1 MSETV
6 DNEIRDEVM
15 SNILAKPPNQVCFD
29 CGSKA
34 PKWSSPY
41 LGIVICYECAAKHRS
56 YGTHISFVR
65 SVDLDKW
72 NRKQLKSL
80 ELTGNA
86 YTKER
91 FNDLGVP
98 LIGGNYDYN
107 NSMVLKVRQE
117 IAYTKERFNDLGV
130 PLIGGN
136 YDYNNSMVLKVR
148 QEIAEKVK
156 EELKPDD
163 YIKKDDKENK
173 NDKIEFDN
181 NDVINKE
188 KEEKEEIKEE
198 KKEKKE
204 KEEKEEIKKPQKFQ
218 INEKAKVNNEKVIGK
233 AGKKNKIKKMDF
245 NFDFDSFN
253 DVNFSDFTKK
263 EDENDTENK
272 KEEDTKDYEKKEK
285 EKELEE
291 EEGYNKPYKS
301 KVSKKKFD
309 KKFANKKAISSEDYK
324 ALEEDNS
331 DNKMIKDRIKSM
343 GNSQAISS
351 EDVFGSNGESNT
363 YEGESLTDKF
373 KDLALNF
380 TLSAAE
386 KAKELKNK
394 TSELINK
401 VQNKFGGGNGY

>member
-6 DNEIRDEVM
+6 DNDIRDEVM
-15 SNILAKPPNQVCFD
+15 SKILAKPQNQICFD

-80 ELTGNA
+80 ELTGN
-86 YTKER
+86 
-91 FNDLGVP
+91 
-98 LIGGNYDYN
+98 
-107 NSMVLKVRQE
+107 S
-117 IAYTKERFNDLGV
+117 YTKERFNDLGV

-156 EELKPDD
+156 ESLKPDD
-163 YIKKDDKENK
+163 YKKKEDKKVEK
-173 NDKIEFDN
+173 NEFD
-181 NDVINKE
+181 DIEINQ
-188 KEEKEEIKEE
+188 EEKEEIKEVKE
-198 KKEKKE
+198 EKKDDKKKKEKKE
-204 KEEKEEIKKPQKFQ
+204 EKEQKDEIKKPQKFQ
-218 INEKAKVNNEKVIGK
+218 IDEKAKVNNAKVIGK
-233 AGKKNKIKKMDF
+233 AGKINKIKKMDF

-263 EDENDTENK
+263 EEDNDNNDNK
-272 KEEDTKDYEKKEK
+272 KDEEEDDFKQKEKEKEK
-285 EKELEE
+285 EKELED
-291 EEGYNKPYKS
+291 EGYNKSYNIKI
-301 KVSKKKFD
+301 SKKELN
-309 KKFANKKAISSEDYK
+309 KKLANKKAISSEDYA
-324 ALEEDNS
+324 ALEEDNTE
-331 DNKMIKDRIKSM
+331 NKVVKDRIKSM

-351 EDVFGSNGESNT
+351 EDVFGTTGESNA
-363 YEGESLTDKF
+363 YEGESLTDKL
-373 KDLALNF
+373 KDMALNF

-386 KAKELKNK
+386 KAKQLKNK
-394 TSELINK
+394 TNEYINK
-401 VQNKFGGGNGY
+401 VQNKFGGGGY

>member
-6 DNEIRDEVM
+6 DDKIRDEVM
-15 SNILAKPPNQVCFD
+15 ANILAKPQNQICFD

-80 ELTGNA
+80 ELTGNS

-107 NSMVLKVRQE
+107 NSV
-117 IAYTKERFNDLGV
+117 
-130 PLIGGN
+130 
-136 YDYNNSMVLKVR
+136 VLKVR

-156 EELKPDD
+156 ESLKPDD
-163 YIKKDDKENK
+163 YRKKEEEKKEE
-173 NDKIEFDN
+173 NDFDN
-181 NDVINKE
+181 NIDIA
-188 KEEKEEIKEE
+188 KEEEIKEIKEE
-198 KKEKKE
+198 KKDN
-204 KEEKEEIKKPQKFQ
+204 EEKEEDKKEVKKPQKFQ
-218 INEKAKVNNEKVIGK
+218 IDEKVKVKNAKVISK
-233 AGKKNKIKKMDF
+233 AGKINKIKKMDF

-263 EDENDTENK
+263 EDEENNNENK
-272 KEEDTKDYEKKEK
+272 EKEETNNYEEKEKEKEK

-291 EEGYNKPYKS
+291 EGYNKTYDIKI
-301 KVSKKKFD
+301 SKKELK
-309 KKFANKKAISSEDYK
+309 KKFANKKAISSEDYA

-331 DNKMIKDRIKSM
+331 DNKIVKEKIKSM
-343 GNSQAISS
+343 GNSQAISN
-351 EDVFGSNGESNT
+351 EDVFGSNGESNA
-363 YEGESLTDKF
+363 YEGESMTDKI
-373 KDLALNF
+373 KGMALNF

-401 VQNKFGGGNGY
+401 VQNKFSGGGY

>member
-6 DNEIRDEVM
+6 DNDIRDEVM
-15 SNILAKPPNQVCFD
+15 SKILAKPQNQICFD

-80 ELTGNA
+80 ELTGN
-86 YTKER
+86 
-91 FNDLGVP
+91 
-98 LIGGNYDYN
+98 
-107 NSMVLKVRQE
+107 S
-117 IAYTKERFNDLGV
+117 YTKERFNDLGV

-156 EELKPDD
+156 ETLKPDD
-163 YIKKDDKENK
+163 YKKKEDKKEEK
-173 NDKIEFDN
+173 NEFD
-181 NDVINKE
+181 DIEINQE
-188 KEEKEEIKEE
+188 KKEEIKEVKE
-198 KKEKKE
+198 ENKDDKKKKEKKEE

-218 INEKAKVNNEKVIGK
+218 IDKKAKVNNAKVIGK
-233 AGKKNKIKKMDF
+233 AGKINKIKKMDF

-263 EDENDTENK
+263 EEDNDNNDNK
-272 KEEDTKDYEKKEK
+272 KDEEEDDFKQKEKEKEK
-285 EKELEE
+285 EKELED
-291 EEGYNKPYKS
+291 EGYNKSYNIKI
-301 KVSKKKFD
+301 SKKELNQKL
-309 KKFANKKAISSEDYK
+309 ANKKAISSEDYA
-324 ALEEDNS
+324 ALEEDNTE
-331 DNKMIKDRIKSM
+331 NKVVKDRIKSM

-351 EDVFGSNGESNT
+351 EDVFGTNGESNA
-363 YEGESLTDKF
+363 YEGESLTDKL
-373 KDLALNF
+373 KDMALNF

-386 KAKELKNK
+386 KAKQLKNK
-394 TSELINK
+394 TNEYINK
-401 VQNKFGGGNGY
+401 VQNKFGGGGY

>member
-15 SNILAKPPNQVCFD
+15 SNILAKPQNQVCFD

-65 SVDLDKW
+65 SCDLDKW

-80 ELTGNA
+80 ELTGN
-86 YTKER
+86 
-91 FNDLGVP
+91 
-98 LIGGNYDYN
+98 
-107 NSMVLKVRQE
+107 S
-117 IAYTKERFNDLGV
+117 YTKERFNDLGV

-188 KEEKEEIKEE
+188 KEEIKEIKEE

-204 KEEKEEIKKPQKFQ
+204 EEKEEIKKPQKFQ

-331 DNKMIKDRIKSM
+331 DNKIIKDRIKSM
-343 GNSQAISS
+343 GNSQAIIS

-401 VQNKFGGGNGY
+401 VQNKFVGGNGY

>member
-6 DNEIRDEVM
+6 DNDIRDEVM
-15 SNILAKPPNQVCFD
+15 SKILAKPQNQICFD

-80 ELTGNA
+80 ELTGN
-86 YTKER
+86 
-91 FNDLGVP
+91 
-98 LIGGNYDYN
+98 
-107 NSMVLKVRQE
+107 S
-117 IAYTKERFNDLGV
+117 YTKERFNDLGV

-156 EELKPDD
+156 ESLKPDD
-163 YIKKDDKENK
+163 YKKKEDK
-173 NDKIEFDN
+173 
-181 NDVINKE
+181 
-188 KEEKEEIKEE
+188 KEEKNEFDDIEIKQEEKEKIKEE
-198 KKEKKE
+198 KKDEKKKKEKKE
-204 KEEKEEIKKPQKFQ
+204 EKEGKKEEKEEIKKPQKFQ
-218 INEKAKVNNEKVIGK
+218 IDEKAKIKNAKVIGK
-233 AGKKNKIKKMDF
+233 AGKINKIKKMDF

-263 EDENDTENK
+263 EEDNDNNDNK
-272 KEEDTKDYEKKEK
+272 KDEEEDDFKQKEKEKEK
-285 EKELEE
+285 EKELED
-291 EEGYNKPYKS
+291 EGYNKSYNIKI
-301 KVSKKKFD
+301 SKKEIN
-309 KKFANKKAISSEDYK
+309 KKLANKKAISSEDYA
-324 ALEEDNS
+324 ALEEDNT
-331 DNKMIKDRIKSM
+331 DNKVVKDRIKSM

-351 EDVFGSNGESNT
+351 EDVFGTNGESNA
-363 YEGESLTDKF
+363 YEGESLTDKL
-373 KDLALNF
+373 KDMALNF

-386 KAKELKNK
+386 KAKQLKNK
-394 TSELINK
+394 TNEYINK
-401 VQNKFGGGNGY
+401 VQNKFGGGGY

>member
-15 SNILAKPPNQVCFD
+15 ANILAKPPNQVCFD

-80 ELTGNA
+80 ELTGNS
-86 YTKER
+86 
-91 FNDLGVP
+91 F
-98 LIGGNYDYN
+98 
-107 NSMVLKVRQE
+107 
-117 IAYTKERFNDLGV
+117 TKERFNDLGV

-148 QEIAEKVK
+148 QEIAEKVR
-156 EELKPDD
+156 ESLKPDD
-163 YIKKDDKENK
+163 YKKVEDKKKEVDEFENININNEEIKDEEKEKKKEK
-173 NDKIEFDN
+173 NDKKKKKDKN
-181 NDVINKE
+181 
-188 KEEKEEIKEE
+188 EEKVEE
-198 KKEKKE
+198 KNEE
-204 KEEKEEIKKPQKFQ
+204 TEEKEEIKKPQKF
-218 INEKAKVNNEKVIGK
+218 EVDKKAKVENAKVIGK
-233 AGKKNKIKKMDF
+233 AGKINRIKKMDF

-263 EDENDTENK
+263 DEDNDKEKKEDDEKKDEDEQ
-272 KEEDTKDYEKKEK
+272 KEKEHEKEK
-285 EKELEE
+285 EKESEN
-291 EEGYNKPYKS
+291 EGYQKS
-301 KVSKKKFD
+301 YGKKISKKELKN
-309 KKFANKKAISSEDYK
+309 KFANKKAISSEDYA
-324 ALEEDNS
+324 ALEEGNS
-331 DNKMIKDRIKSM
+331 DNKIVKDRIKSM

-351 EDVFGSNGESNT
+351 EDVFGSNGESNV
-363 YEGESLTDKF
+363 YEGESMTDKL
-373 KDLALNF
+373 KDMALNF

-386 KAKELKNK
+386 KAKALKNK
-394 TSELINK
+394 TSEFINK
-401 VQNKFGGGNGY
+401 VQNKFSGGGY

>member
-117 IAYTKERFNDLGV
+117 IA
-130 PLIGGN
+130 
-136 YDYNNSMVLKVR
+136 
-148 QEIAEKVK
+148 EKVK

-198 KKEKKE
+198 KIEKKEEEKEKKE
-204 KEEKEEIKKPQKFQ
+204 EEKDEIKKPQKFQ

-263 EDENDTENK
+263 EDENDIDNK

-301 KVSKKKFD
+301 KVSKQKFD

-363 YEGESLTDKF
+363 YEGESLTDRF

>member
-117 IAYTKERFNDLGV
+117 IA
-130 PLIGGN
+130 
-136 YDYNNSMVLKVR
+136 
-148 QEIAEKVK
+148 EKVK

-188 KEEKEEIKEE
+188 KEEKKE

-204 KEEKEEIKKPQKFQ
+204 EEKEEIKKPQKFQ

-263 EDENDTENK
+263 EDENDIENK

-331 DNKMIKDRIKSM
+331 DNKMIKDKIKSM

>member
-117 IAYTKERFNDLGV
+117 IA
-130 PLIGGN
+130 
-136 YDYNNSMVLKVR
+136 
-148 QEIAEKVK
+148 EKVK

-188 KEEKEEIKEE
+188 KEIKEIKEE

-204 KEEKEEIKKPQKFQ
+204 EEKEEIKKPQKFQ

-263 EDENDTENK
+263 EDENDIENK

-291 EEGYNKPYKS
+291 EEGYNKSYKS

-324 ALEEDNS
+324 ALEEDSS
-331 DNKMIKDRIKSM
+331 DNKIIKDRIKSM

>member
-15 SNILAKPPNQVCFD
+15 SNILAKPQNQVCFD

-65 SVDLDKW
+65 SCDLDKW

-80 ELTGNA
+80 ELTGN
-86 YTKER
+86 
-91 FNDLGVP
+91 
-98 LIGGNYDYN
+98 
-107 NSMVLKVRQE
+107 S
-117 IAYTKERFNDLGV
+117 YTKERFNDLGV

-156 EELKPDD
+156 EALKPEDYRKKEDKDNKNNNDD
-163 YIKKDDKENK
+163 FDDIDIDINKENK
-173 NDKIEFDN
+173 EKE
-181 NDVINKE
+181 KE
-188 KEEKEEIKEE
+188 KEEKLEIKEE
-198 KKEKKE
+198 KKEKEKE
-204 KEEKEEIKKPQKFQ
+204 KNEIKKPQKFQ
-218 INEKAKVNNEKVIGK
+218 IDEKAKVNNAKVIGK
-233 AGKKNKIKKMDF
+233 AGKINKIKKMDF

-253 DVNFSDFTKK
+253 DVNFSDFTEK
-263 EDENDTENK
+263 EQDNNKENK
-272 KEEDTKDYEKKEK
+272 INEEIDDDEQKEK
-285 EKELEE
+285 ETEKEMEQE
-291 EEGYNKPYKS
+291 RYHKSYSNS
-301 KVSKKKFD
+301 KVSEEEFD
-309 KKFANKKAISSEDYK
+309 KKFSKKKAISSEDYEN
-324 ALEEDNS
+324 LERGNS
-331 DNKMIKDRIKSM
+331 DNKVVNDRIKSM

-351 EDVFGSNGESNT
+351 EDIFGSNGESNDY
-363 YEGESLTDKF
+363 YEGESMTDKL

-386 KAKELKNK
+386 KAKQLKNK
-394 TSELINK
+394 TNEFINK
-401 VQNKFGGGNGY
+401 VQNKLSGGGY

>member
-117 IAYTKERFNDLGV
+117 IA
-130 PLIGGN
+130 
-136 YDYNNSMVLKVR
+136 
-148 QEIAEKVK
+148 EKVK

-204 KEEKEEIKKPQKFQ
+204 KKEKEKEEIKKPQKFQ

-263 EDENDTENK
+263 EDENDIENK

-291 EEGYNKPYKS
+291 EEGYNKSYKS

-331 DNKMIKDRIKSM
+331 DNKMIKDKIKSM

-351 EDVFGSNGESNT
+351 EDVFGSNGESNA

>member
-6 DNEIRDEVM
+6 DNDIRDEVM
-15 SNILAKPPNQVCFD
+15 SKILAKPQNQICFD

-80 ELTGNA
+80 ELTGN
-86 YTKER
+86 
-91 FNDLGVP
+91 
-98 LIGGNYDYN
+98 
-107 NSMVLKVRQE
+107 S
-117 IAYTKERFNDLGV
+117 YTKERFNDLGV

-156 EELKPDD
+156 ESLKPDD
-163 YIKKDDKENK
+163 YKKKEDKKVEK
-173 NDKIEFDN
+173 NEFD
-181 NDVINKE
+181 DIEINQ
-188 KEEKEEIKEE
+188 EEKEEIKEVKE
-198 KKEKKE
+198 EKKDDKKKKEKKE
-204 KEEKEEIKKPQKFQ
+204 EKEEKDEIKKPQKFQ
-218 INEKAKVNNEKVIGK
+218 IDEKAKVNNAKVIGK
-233 AGKKNKIKKMDF
+233 AGKINKIKKMDF

-263 EDENDTENK
+263 DEENDNNDNK
-272 KEEDTKDYEKKEK
+272 KDEEEDDFKQKEKEKEK
-285 EKELEE
+285 EKELED
-291 EEGYNKPYKS
+291 EGYNKSYNIKI
-301 KVSKKKFD
+301 SKKELN
-309 KKFANKKAISSEDYK
+309 KKLANKKAISSEDYA
-324 ALEEDNS
+324 ALEEDNTE
-331 DNKMIKDRIKSM
+331 NKVVKDRIKSM

-351 EDVFGSNGESNT
+351 EDVFGTTGESNA
-363 YEGESLTDKF
+363 YEGESLTDKL
-373 KDLALNF
+373 KDMALNF

-386 KAKELKNK
+386 KAKQLKNK
-394 TSELINK
+394 TNEYINK
-401 VQNKFGGGNGY
+401 VQNKFGGGGY

>member
-15 SNILAKPPNQVCFD
+15 ANILAKPPNQVCFD

-80 ELTGNA
+80 ELTGNS
-86 YTKER
+86 
-91 FNDLGVP
+91 F
-98 LIGGNYDYN
+98 
-107 NSMVLKVRQE
+107 
-117 IAYTKERFNDLGV
+117 TKERFNDLGV

-148 QEIAEKVK
+148 QEIAEKVR
-156 EELKPDD
+156 ESLKPDD
-163 YIKKDDKENK
+163 YKKVEDKKKEVDEFENININNEEIKDEEKEKKKEK
-173 NDKIEFDN
+173 NDKKKKKDKNEEK
-181 NDVINKE
+181 VKE
-188 KEEKEEIKEE
+188 KNEEI
-198 KKEKKE
+198 
-204 KEEKEEIKKPQKFQ
+204 EEKEEIKKPQKF
-218 INEKAKVNNEKVIGK
+218 EVDKKAKVENAKVIGK
-233 AGKKNKIKKMDF
+233 AGKINRIKKMDF

-263 EDENDTENK
+263 DEDNDKEKKEDDEKKDEDEQ
-272 KEEDTKDYEKKEK
+272 KEKEHEKEK
-285 EKELEE
+285 EKESEN
-291 EEGYNKPYKS
+291 EGYQKS
-301 KVSKKKFD
+301 YGKKISKKELKN
-309 KKFANKKAISSEDYK
+309 KFANKKAISSEDYA
-324 ALEEDNS
+324 ALEEGNS
-331 DNKMIKDRIKSM
+331 DNKIVKDRIKSM

-351 EDVFGSNGESNT
+351 EDVFGSNGESNV
-363 YEGESLTDKF
+363 YEGESMTDKL
-373 KDLALNF
+373 KDMALNF

-386 KAKELKNK
+386 KAKALKNK
-394 TSELINK
+394 TNEFINK
-401 VQNKFGGGNGY
+401 VQNKLSGGGY

>member
-6 DNEIRDEVM
+6 DNQIRDEVM
-15 SNILAKPPNQVCFD
+15 STILAKPGNNVCFD
-29 CGSKA
+29 CGSKG

-41 LGIVICYECAAKHRS
+41 LGIVICVECAAKHRS

-91 FNDLGVP
+91 FN
-98 LIGGNYDYN
+98 
-107 NSMVLKVRQE
+107 E
-117 IAYTKERFNDLGV
+117 LGV

-156 EELKPDD
+156 ESLKPND
-163 YIKKDDKENK
+163 YK
-173 NDKIEFDN
+173 KIEE
-181 NDVINKE
+181 INKE
-188 KEEKEEIKEE
+188 EDDINNVEIKKEEIKEDKKIEKE

-204 KEEKEEIKKPQKFQ
+204 EQEEKEEEKEVKKPQKFQ
-218 INEKAKVNNEKVIGK
+218 VDKKAKVKNEKIISK
-233 AGKKNKIKKMDF
+233 AGKINKIKKMDF

-263 EDENDTENK
+263 DEDNEKENK
-272 KEEDTKDYEKKEK
+272 IEEEINENEQKEK
-285 EKELEE
+285 EKEKEKESNEE
-291 EEGYNKPYKS
+291 KYNKSYDIKL
-301 KVSKKKFD
+301 SKKEIN

-324 ALEEDNS
+324 ALEEDNQ
-331 DNKMIKDRIKSM
+331 DNKVVKDRIKSM

-351 EDVFGSNGESNT
+351 EDVFGSNGESNE
-363 YEGESLTDKF
+363 YEGESMTDKL
-373 KDLALNF
+373 KDMALNF

-394 TSELINK
+394 TNEFINK
-401 VQNKFGGGNGY
+401 VQNKFGGSGY

>member
-117 IAYTKERFNDLGV
+117 IA
-130 PLIGGN
+130 
-136 YDYNNSMVLKVR
+136 
-148 QEIAEKVK
+148 EKVK

-188 KEEKEEIKEE
+188 EKEKEEIKEE

-263 EDENDTENK
+263 EDENDIENK

-324 ALEEDNS
+324 ALEEDSS
-331 DNKMIKDRIKSM
+331 DNKMIKDKIKSM

>member
-15 SNILAKPPNQVCFD
+15 ANILAKPPNQVCFD

-80 ELTGNA
+80 ELTGNS
-86 YTKER
+86 
-91 FNDLGVP
+91 F
-98 LIGGNYDYN
+98 
-107 NSMVLKVRQE
+107 
-117 IAYTKERFNDLGV
+117 TKERFNDLGV

-148 QEIAEKVK
+148 QEIAEKVR
-156 EELKPDD
+156 ESLKPDD
-163 YIKKDDKENK
+163 YKKVEDKKKEVDEFENININNEEIKDEEKEKKKEK
-173 NDKIEFDN
+173 NDK
-181 NDVINKE
+181 K
-188 KEEKEEIKEE
+188 K
-198 KKEKKE
+198 KKEKNEE
-204 KEEKEEIKKPQKFQ
+204 KDEEKNEEIEEKEEIKKPQKF
-218 INEKAKVNNEKVIGK
+218 EVDKKAKVENAKVIGK
-233 AGKKNKIKKMDF
+233 AGKINRIKKMDF

-263 EDENDTENK
+263 DEDNDKEKKEDDEKKDEDEQ
-272 KEEDTKDYEKKEK
+272 KEKEHEKEK
-285 EKELEE
+285 EKESEN
-291 EEGYNKPYKS
+291 EGYQKS
-301 KVSKKKFD
+301 YGKKISKKELKN
-309 KKFANKKAISSEDYK
+309 KFANKKAISSEDYA
-324 ALEEDNS
+324 ALEEGNS
-331 DNKMIKDRIKSM
+331 DNKIVKDRIKSM

-351 EDVFGSNGESNT
+351 EDVFGSNGESNV
-363 YEGESLTDKF
+363 YEGESMTDKL
-373 KDLALNF
+373 KDMALNF

-386 KAKELKNK
+386 KAKALKNK
-394 TSELINK
+394 TNEFINK
-401 VQNKFGGGNGY
+401 VQNKFSGGGY

>member
-6 DNEIRDEVM
+6 DNDIRDEVM
-15 SNILAKPPNQVCFD
+15 SKILAKPQNQICFD

-80 ELTGNA
+80 ELTGN
-86 YTKER
+86 
-91 FNDLGVP
+91 
-98 LIGGNYDYN
+98 
-107 NSMVLKVRQE
+107 S
-117 IAYTKERFNDLGV
+117 YTKERFNDLGV

-156 EELKPDD
+156 ESLKPDD
-163 YIKKDDKENK
+163 YKKKEDKKEEK
-173 NDKIEFDN
+173 NEFD
-181 NDVINKE
+181 DIEINQ
-188 KEEKEEIKEE
+188 EEKEEIKEVKE
-198 KKEKKE
+198 EKKDDKKKKEKKE
-204 KEEKEEIKKPQKFQ
+204 EKEEKDEIKKPQKFQ
-218 INEKAKVNNEKVIGK
+218 IDEKAKVNNAKVIGK
-233 AGKKNKIKKMDF
+233 AGKINKIKKMDF

-263 EDENDTENK
+263 EEENDNNDNK
-272 KEEDTKDYEKKEK
+272 KDEEEDDFKQKEKEKEK
-285 EKELEE
+285 EKELEDE
-291 EEGYNKPYKS
+291 TYNKSYNIKI
-301 KVSKKKFD
+301 SKKELN
-309 KKFANKKAISSEDYK
+309 KKLANKKAISSEDYA
-324 ALEEDNS
+324 ALEEDNTE
-331 DNKMIKDRIKSM
+331 NKVVKDRIKSM

-351 EDVFGSNGESNT
+351 EDVFGTTGESNA
-363 YEGESLTDKF
+363 YEGESLTDKL
-373 KDLALNF
+373 KDMALNF

-386 KAKELKNK
+386 KAKQLKNK
-394 TSELINK
+394 TNEYINK
-401 VQNKFGGGNGY
+401 VQNKFGGGGY

>member
-80 ELTGNA
+80 ELTGN
-86 YTKER
+86 
-91 FNDLGVP
+91 
-98 LIGGNYDYN
+98 
-107 NSMVLKVRQE
+107 
-117 IAYTKERFNDLGV
+117 AYTKERFNDLGV

-263 EDENDTENK
+263 DDENDNENK

-324 ALEEDNS
+324 ALEEDSS
-331 DNKMIKDRIKSM
+331 DNKIIKDRIKSM

>member
-6 DNEIRDEVM
+6 DNDIRDEVM
-15 SNILAKPPNQVCFD
+15 SKILAKPQNQICFD

-80 ELTGNA
+80 ELTGN
-86 YTKER
+86 
-91 FNDLGVP
+91 
-98 LIGGNYDYN
+98 
-107 NSMVLKVRQE
+107 S
-117 IAYTKERFNDLGV
+117 YTKERFNDLGV

-156 EELKPDD
+156 ESLKPDD
-163 YIKKDDKENK
+163 YKKKEDKKEEK
-173 NDKIEFDN
+173 NEFD
-181 NDVINKE
+181 DIEINQ
-188 KEEKEEIKEE
+188 EEKEEIKEVKE
-198 KKEKKE
+198 EKKEDKKKKEKKE
-204 KEEKEEIKKPQKFQ
+204 EKEEKDEIKKPQKFQ
-218 INEKAKVNNEKVIGK
+218 IDEKAKVNNAKVIGK
-233 AGKKNKIKKMDF
+233 AGKINKIKKMDF

-263 EDENDTENK
+263 EEENDNTDNK
-272 KEEDTKDYEKKEK
+272 KDEEEDDFKQKEK
-285 EKELEE
+285 EKEKERELEDE
-291 EEGYNKPYKS
+291 SYNKSYNIKI
-301 KVSKKKFD
+301 SKKELN
-309 KKFANKKAISSEDYK
+309 KKLANKKAISSEDYA
-324 ALEEDNS
+324 ALEEDNTE
-331 DNKMIKDRIKSM
+331 NKVVKDRIKSM

-351 EDVFGSNGESNT
+351 EDVFGTTGESNT
-363 YEGESLTDKF
+363 YEGESLTDKL
-373 KDLALNF
+373 KDMALNF

-386 KAKELKNK
+386 KAKQLKNK
-394 TSELINK
+394 TNEYINK
-401 VQNKFGGGNGY
+401 VQNKFGGGGY

>member
-117 IAYTKERFNDLGV
+117 IA
-130 PLIGGN
+130 
-136 YDYNNSMVLKVR
+136 
-148 QEIAEKVK
+148 EKVK

-204 KEEKEEIKKPQKFQ
+204 EEKEEIKKPQKFQ

-263 EDENDTENK
+263 EDENDIENK

-331 DNKMIKDRIKSM
+331 DNKIIKDRIKSM

>member
-15 SNILAKPPNQVCFD
+15 ANILAKPPNQVCFD

-80 ELTGNA
+80 ELTGNS
-86 YTKER
+86 
-91 FNDLGVP
+91 F
-98 LIGGNYDYN
+98 
-107 NSMVLKVRQE
+107 
-117 IAYTKERFNDLGV
+117 TKERFNDLGV

-148 QEIAEKVK
+148 QEIAEKVR
-156 EELKPDD
+156 ESLKPDD
-163 YIKKDDKENK
+163 YKKVEDKKKEVDEFENININNEEIKDEEKEKEKKKEK
-173 NDKIEFDN
+173 NDKKKKKDKN
-181 NDVINKE
+181 
-188 KEEKEEIKEE
+188 EEKVEE
-198 KKEKKE
+198 KKEE
-204 KEEKEEIKKPQKFQ
+204 IEEKEEIKKPQKF
-218 INEKAKVNNEKVIGK
+218 EVDKKAKVENAKVIGK
-233 AGKKNKIKKMDF
+233 AGKINRIKKMDF

-263 EDENDTENK
+263 DEDNDKEKKEDDEKKDEDEQ
-272 KEEDTKDYEKKEK
+272 KEKEHEKEK
-285 EKELEE
+285 EKESEN
-291 EEGYNKPYKS
+291 EGYQKS
-301 KVSKKKFD
+301 YGKKISKKELKN
-309 KKFANKKAISSEDYK
+309 KFANKKAISSEDYA
-324 ALEEDNS
+324 ALEEGNS
-331 DNKMIKDRIKSM
+331 DNKIVKDRIKSM

-351 EDVFGSNGESNT
+351 EDVFGSNGESNV
-363 YEGESLTDKF
+363 YEGESMTDKL
-373 KDLALNF
+373 KDMALNF

-386 KAKELKNK
+386 KAKALKNK
-394 TSELINK
+394 TNEFINK
-401 VQNKFGGGNGY
+401 VQNKFSGGGY

>member
-15 SNILAKPPNQVCFD
+15 ANILAKPPNQVCFD

-80 ELTGNA
+80 ELTGNS
-86 YTKER
+86 
-91 FNDLGVP
+91 F
-98 LIGGNYDYN
+98 
-107 NSMVLKVRQE
+107 
-117 IAYTKERFNDLGV
+117 TKERFNDLGV

-148 QEIAEKVK
+148 QEIAEKVR
-156 EELKPDD
+156 ESLKPDD
-163 YIKKDDKENK
+163 YKKVEDKKKEVDEFENININNEEIKDEEKEKKKEK
-173 NDKIEFDN
+173 NDKKKKKDKN
-181 NDVINKE
+181 
-188 KEEKEEIKEE
+188 EEKVEE
-198 KKEKKE
+198 KNEE
-204 KEEKEEIKKPQKFQ
+204 TEEKEEIKKPQKF
-218 INEKAKVNNEKVIGK
+218 EVDKKAKVENAKVIGK
-233 AGKKNKIKKMDF
+233 AGKINRIKKMDF

-263 EDENDTENK
+263 DEDNDKEKKEDDEKKDEDEQ
-272 KEEDTKDYEKKEK
+272 KEKEHEKEK
-285 EKELEE
+285 EKESEN
-291 EEGYNKPYKS
+291 EGYQKS
-301 KVSKKKFD
+301 HGKKISKKELKN
-309 KKFANKKAISSEDYK
+309 KFANKKAISSEDYA
-324 ALEEDNS
+324 ALEEGNS
-331 DNKMIKDRIKSM
+331 DNKIVKDRIKSM

-351 EDVFGSNGESNT
+351 EDVFGSNGESNV
-363 YEGESLTDKF
+363 YEGESMTDKL
-373 KDLALNF
+373 KDMALNF

-386 KAKELKNK
+386 KAKALKNK
-394 TSELINK
+394 TNEFINK
-401 VQNKFGGGNGY
+401 VQNKFSGGGY

>member
-6 DNEIRDEVM
+6 DNDIRDEVM
-15 SNILAKPPNQVCFD
+15 SKILAKPQNQICFD

-80 ELTGNA
+80 ELTGN
-86 YTKER
+86 
-91 FNDLGVP
+91 
-98 LIGGNYDYN
+98 
-107 NSMVLKVRQE
+107 S
-117 IAYTKERFNDLGV
+117 YTKERFNDLGV

-156 EELKPDD
+156 ESLKPDD
-163 YIKKDDKENK
+163 YKKKEDKKEEKNEFDDIEINQEKKEEIKEVKEENKDDKK
-173 NDKIEFDN
+173 K
-181 NDVINKE
+181 KE
-188 KEEKEEIKEE
+188 KKEEKEEKD
-198 KKEKKE
+198 
-204 KEEKEEIKKPQKFQ
+204 EIKKPQKFQ
-218 INEKAKVNNEKVIGK
+218 IDEKAKVNNAKVIGK
-233 AGKKNKIKKMDF
+233 AGKINKIKKMDF

-263 EDENDTENK
+263 EEDNDNNDNK
-272 KEEDTKDYEKKEK
+272 KDEEEDDFKQKEKEKEK
-285 EKELEE
+285 EKELED
-291 EEGYNKPYKS
+291 EGYNKSYNIKI
-301 KVSKKKFD
+301 SKKELN
-309 KKFANKKAISSEDYK
+309 KKLANKKAISSEDYA
-324 ALEEDNS
+324 ALEEDNTE
-331 DNKMIKDRIKSM
+331 NKVVKDRIKSM

-351 EDVFGSNGESNT
+351 EDVFGTTGESNA
-363 YEGESLTDKF
+363 YEGESLTDKL
-373 KDLALNF
+373 KDMALNF

-386 KAKELKNK
+386 KAKQLKNK
-394 TSELINK
+394 TNEYINK
-401 VQNKFGGGNGY
+401 VQNKFGGGGY

>member
-6 DNEIRDEVM
+6 DNDIRDEVM
-15 SNILAKPPNQVCFD
+15 SKILAKPQNQICFD

-80 ELTGNA
+80 ELTGN
-86 YTKER
+86 
-91 FNDLGVP
+91 
-98 LIGGNYDYN
+98 
-107 NSMVLKVRQE
+107 S
-117 IAYTKERFNDLGV
+117 YTKERFNDLGV

-156 EELKPDD
+156 ESLKPDD
-163 YIKKDDKENK
+163 YKKKEDKKEEK
-173 NDKIEFDN
+173 NEFD
-181 NDVINKE
+181 DIEIKQE
-188 KEEKEEIKEE
+188 KKEEIKEE
-198 KKEKKE
+198 KKDEKKKKEKKEEKEGE

-218 INEKAKVNNEKVIGK
+218 IDEKAKIKNAKVIGK
-233 AGKKNKIKKMDF
+233 AGKINKIKKMDF

-263 EDENDTENK
+263 EEENDNNDNK
-272 KEEDTKDYEKKEK
+272 KEEEEDDFEQKEKEKEK
-285 EKELEE
+285 EKELED
-291 EEGYNKPYKS
+291 EGYNKSYNIKI
-301 KVSKKKFD
+301 SKKEIN
-309 KKFANKKAISSEDYK
+309 KKLANKKAISSEDYA
-324 ALEEDNS
+324 ALEEDNT
-331 DNKMIKDRIKSM
+331 DNKVVKDRIKSM

-351 EDVFGSNGESNT
+351 EDVFGTNGESNA
-363 YEGESLTDKF
+363 YEGESLTDKL
-373 KDLALNF
+373 KDMALNF

-386 KAKELKNK
+386 KAKQLKNK
-394 TSELINK
+394 TNEYINK
-401 VQNKFGGGNGY
+401 VQNKFGGGGY

>member
-6 DNEIRDEVM
+6 DNDIRDEVM
-15 SNILAKPPNQVCFD
+15 SKILAKPQNQICFD

-80 ELTGNA
+80 ELTGN
-86 YTKER
+86 
-91 FNDLGVP
+91 
-98 LIGGNYDYN
+98 
-107 NSMVLKVRQE
+107 S
-117 IAYTKERFNDLGV
+117 YTKERFNDLGV

-156 EELKPDD
+156 ESLKPDD
-163 YIKKDDKENK
+163 YKKKEDKKEEK
-173 NDKIEFDN
+173 NEFD
-181 NDVINKE
+181 DIEINQ
-188 KEEKEEIKEE
+188 EEKEEIKEVKE
-198 KKEKKE
+198 EKKDDKKKKEKKE
-204 KEEKEEIKKPQKFQ
+204 EKEEKDEFKKPQKFQ
-218 INEKAKVNNEKVIGK
+218 IDEKAKVNNAKVIGK
-233 AGKKNKIKKMDF
+233 AGKINKIKKMDF

-263 EDENDTENK
+263 DEENDNNDNK
-272 KEEDTKDYEKKEK
+272 KDEEEDDFKQKEKEKEK
-285 EKELEE
+285 EKELED
-291 EEGYNKPYKS
+291 EGYNKSYNIKI
-301 KVSKKKFD
+301 SKKELN
-309 KKFANKKAISSEDYK
+309 KKLANKKAISSEDYA
-324 ALEEDNS
+324 ALEEDNTE
-331 DNKMIKDRIKSM
+331 NKVVKDRIKSM

-351 EDVFGSNGESNT
+351 EDVFGTTGESNA
-363 YEGESLTDKF
+363 YEGESLTDKL
-373 KDLALNF
+373 KDMALNF

-386 KAKELKNK
+386 KAKQLKNK
-394 TSELINK
+394 TNEYINK
-401 VQNKFGGGNGY
+401 VQNKFGGGGY